1 MTTSTHSPK
10 IGVVGAGLIG
20 RAWAMLFAR
29 AGLQV
34 KIFDADAKALSACM
48 GHIER
53 LVQDM
58 HAADLV
64 QESLR
69 AIVQRIKPVNT
80 LAEECADV
88 DLIQEN
94 INETVEAKIDMFF
107 ANGCA
112 HTQRHVPC

>member
-1 MTTSTHSPK
+1 
-10 IGVVGAGLIG
+10 
-20 RAWAMLFAR
+20 
-29 AGLQV
+29 
-34 KIFDADAKALSACM
+34 M

-64 QESLR
+64 QESPR

-80 LAEECADV
+80 LAEVCADV